1 MAKQLDP
8 EQFEDVK
15 EMMIYEVVL
24 SEALVNLLHK
34 KGLIKKAELLEEIK
48 KIKAKTIEKKN
59 SGRLSPLYR
68 FMPKEK
74 RIIAGVM
81 ALLGWMALASCQPGQ
96 MIIPL
101 TP

>member
-24 SEALVNLLHK
+24 SEALVNLLDK

-48 KIKAKTIEKKN
+48 KIKAKTIEKK
-59 SGRLSPLYR
+59 
-68 FMPKEK
+68 K
-74 RIIAGVM
+74 
-81 ALLGWMALASCQPGQ
+81 
-96 MIIPL
+96 
-101 TP
+101 

>member
-1 MAKQLDP
+1 LKEIPMTKPLDP

-48 KIKAKTIEKKN
+48 RIKSKTIEKK
-59 SGRLSPLYR
+59 
-68 FMPKEK
+68 K
-74 RIIAGVM
+74 
-81 ALLGWMALASCQPGQ
+81 
-96 MIIPL
+96 
-101 TP
+101 

>member
-1 MAKQLDP
+1 MTKQLDP

-48 KIKAKTIEKKN
+48 RIKSKTIEKNK
-59 SGRLSPLYR
+59 
-68 FMPKEK
+68 
-74 RIIAGVM
+74 
-81 ALLGWMALASCQPGQ
+81 
-96 MIIPL
+96 
-101 TP
+101 

>member
-1 MAKQLDP
+1 MTKQLDP

-48 KIKAKTIEKKN
+48 RIKSKTIEKK
-59 SGRLSPLYR
+59 
-68 FMPKEK
+68 K
-74 RIIAGVM
+74 
-81 ALLGWMALASCQPGQ
+81 
-96 MIIPL
+96 
-101 TP
+101 

>member
-1 MAKQLDP
+1 MTKPLDP

-48 KIKAKTIEKKN
+48 RIKAKTIEKK
-59 SGRLSPLYR
+59 
-68 FMPKEK
+68 K
-74 RIIAGVM
+74 
-81 ALLGWMALASCQPGQ
+81 
-96 MIIPL
+96 
-101 TP
+101 

>member
-1 MAKQLDP
+1 MAKEMDP

-48 KIKAKTIEKKN
+48 KIKAKTIEKK
-59 SGRLSPLYR
+59 
-68 FMPKEK
+68 K
-74 RIIAGVM
+74 
-81 ALLGWMALASCQPGQ
+81 
-96 MIIPL
+96 
-101 TP
+101 

>member
-34 KGLIKKAELLEEIK
+34 KGIIKKAELLEEIK
-48 KIKAKTIEKKN
+48 KIKAKTIEKK
-59 SGRLSPLYR
+59 
-68 FMPKEK
+68 K
-74 RIIAGVM
+74 
-81 ALLGWMALASCQPGQ
+81 
-96 MIIPL
+96 
-101 TP
+101 

>member
-48 KIKAKTIEKKN
+48 KIKAKTIEKK
-59 SGRLSPLYR
+59 
-68 FMPKEK
+68 K
-74 RIIAGVM
+74 
-81 ALLGWMALASCQPGQ
+81 
-96 MIIPL
+96 
-101 TP
+101 